1 MIKGYVT
8 SQVNIRNKADEK
20 LLSTSIVGS
29 ISANGT
35 FEGSGL
41 VFDAL
46 GKKWIKLTK
55 VNGVPV
61 LEPRYIA
68 AYITSVQY
76 TEYPDETTPPSEDLG
91 VPEKI
96 TTVEE
101 FKLSDGSLKK
111 RTIVW
116 INPQVTEA

>member
-8 SQVNIRNKADEK
+8 GNVNIRNKTD
-20 LLSTSIVGS
+20 LLSTTIVGS

-41 VFDAL
+41 VLDAL

-61 LEPRYIA
+61 VEPRYIA

-76 TEYPDETTPPSEDLG
+76 NEYPDETTPPSEDLG